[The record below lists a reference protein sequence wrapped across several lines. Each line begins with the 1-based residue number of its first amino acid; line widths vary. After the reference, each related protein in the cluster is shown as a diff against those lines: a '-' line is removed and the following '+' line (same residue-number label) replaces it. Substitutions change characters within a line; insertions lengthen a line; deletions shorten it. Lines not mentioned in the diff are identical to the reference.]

1 MNNIGEIMGQ
11 IKKVDADNFP
21 VSIEQP
27 LFTLYQA
34 WYIKG
39 RLCAWESFR
48 RSRFLQPKGGLY
60 DGDVGGKGVF
70 TNDTIREWITLM
82 DEDMA
87 AYHQRYKTGAKPR
100 NKVRKR
106 LKATEQSAWH

>member
-1 MNNIGEIMGQ
+1 MAAEQKTKAEIVEV
-11 IKKVDADNFP
+11 IP
-21 VSIEQP
+21 ISIDQP

-39 RLCAWESFR
+39 RLCGWESFR
-48 RSRFLQPKGGLY
+48 RNRFLQPKGGLY

-70 TNDTIREWITLM
+70 TNKTIREWITLM
-82 DEDMA
+82 DGDMD
-87 AYHQRYKTGAKPR
+87 AYHRRYKTGAKPR

-106 LKATEQSAWH
+106 LTAKA